1 MRLVLLGLP
10 AAGVSTVGECLA
22 KAMKLSFWDTEAHMA
37 ERGGSAILLNDGE
50 EAYRK
55 VELEECLKGLNSGC
69 AVVGLP
75 SAGPT
80 YAAVAEL
87 LGKSPVV
94 LLNARTH
101 VLEVRNG
108 LNAPRS
114 IALGTPNATFAALK
128 KRREE
133 ELRPL
138 AAVEI
143 DTSEATPEESA
154 AAIIR
159 ELGL

>member
-1 MRLVLLGLP
+1 M
-10 AAGVSTVGECLA
+10 LA
-22 KAMKLSFWDTEAHMA
+22 
-37 ERGGSAILLNDGE
+37 
-50 EAYRK
+50 
-55 VELEECLKGLNSGC
+55 
-69 AVVGLP
+69 
-75 SAGPT
+75 
-80 YAAVAEL
+80 
-87 LGKSPVV
+87 
-94 LLNARTH
+94 
-101 VLEVRNG
+101 VRNG